1 MVRPEMDEKKA
12 LITGIT
18 GQDGSYLAELLLSK
32 GYEVHGLVRRTSMI
46 ERSRLRPMFDD
57 KSLYRKRLHLHY
69 ADLDDPTTIRRVL
82 VKAQPH
88 EVYHLAGQSH
98 VGLSFEIP
106 ESTCELTAMGTLRLL
121 EMLRDLPQP
130 PRVFHAASS
139 EIFGRPEEMPQTE
152 KTALNPSNPYACAKA
167 FAVNLV
173 KVYRESFDLHA
184 VNGILYNHESPRR
197 GESFV
202 TRKICL
208 AAARIAAG
216 LEDHISMG
224 DISGQRDWGYAP
236 DYVNGMW
243 LSLQHEKADDYIFA
257 TGKLHSVQN
266 VLEIAFARVG
276 LDWQKFYQR
285 DERFIRPSEPTRL
298 LGDPSKAE
306 ALLGWKRSTTFVQMI
321 EAMVDSEVQSLSSG
335 ER

>member
-1 MVRPEMDEKKA
+1 MQPQPKSA

-18 GQDGSYLAELLLSK
+18 GQDGSYLAEFLLSK

-46 ERSRLRPMFDD
+46 ERSRLQPLYND
-57 KSLYRKRLHLHY
+57 KSLYQKRLHLHY
-69 ADLDDPTTIRRVL
+69 ADLDDPTTIRRIL
-82 VKAQPH
+82 VKVQPH

-121 EMLRDLPQP
+121 EILRDLPKP
-130 PRVFHAASS
+130 PRIFHAASS
-139 EIFGRPEEMPQTE
+139 EIFGHPQQMPQTE
-152 KTALNPSNPYACAKA
+152 TTPLNPSNPYACAKA
-167 FAVNLV
+167 FAVQLIR
-173 KVYRESFDLHA
+173 VYRQSYQLHT

-202 TRKICL
+202 TKKICRT
-208 AAARIAAG
+208 AARIAAG
-216 LEDHISMG
+216 IEDHISMG
-224 DISGQRDWGYAP
+224 DISGKRDWGYAP
-236 DYVNGMW
+236 DYVKGMW
-243 LSLQHEKADDYIFA
+243 LSLQHDTPEDFIFA

-276 LDWQKFYQR
+276 LDWQTYYRR

-298 LGDPSKAE
+298 VGDPSKAE
-306 ALLGWKRSTTFVQMI
+306 RLLGWQRSTTFQQII
-321 EAMVDSEVQSLSSG
+321 EEMVDHEIAQLTTG
-335 ER
+335 KN

>member
-1 MVRPEMDEKKA
+1 MHSKTA

-18 GQDGSYLAELLLSK
+18 GQDGSYLAEFLLTQ

-46 ERSRLRPMFDD
+46 ERSRLKPLFED

-82 VKAQPH
+82 TKIQPS

-121 EMLRDLPQP
+121 EMLRDLPAA

-139 EIFGRPEEMPQTE
+139 EIFGNPKDMPQTE
-152 KTALNPSNPYACAKA
+152 ETALNPSNPYACAKA

-173 KVYRESFDLHA
+173 RVYRDAFSLHA

-197 GESFV
+197 GEGFV
-202 TRKICL
+202 TRKICR

-216 LEDHISMG
+216 LEDHLSMG

-236 DYVNGMW
+236 DYVKGMW
-243 LSLQHEKADDYIFA
+243 LSLQHDSPEDYIFA
-257 TGKLHSVQN
+257 TGKLHSVQD
-266 VLEIAFARVG
+266 VLEVAFSRVG
-276 LDWQKFYQR
+276 LDWQTFYRR

-298 LGDPSKAE
+298 IGDPSKAE
-306 ALLGWKRSTTFVQMI
+306 KVLGWKRSVTFVQMI
-321 EAMVDSEVQSLSSG
+321 EEMVDSEVQSLTG
-335 ER
+335 NE

>member
-1 MVRPEMDEKKA
+1 MQSKTA

-18 GQDGSYLAELLLSK
+18 GQDGSYLAEFLLSQD
-32 GYEVHGLVRRTSMI
+32 YEVHGLVRRTSMI
-46 ERSRLRPMFDD
+46 ERSRLQPLFDD

-82 VKAQPH
+82 TKVQPG

-121 EMLRDLPQP
+121 EMLRDLPAP
-130 PRVFHAASS
+130 PRIFHAASS
-139 EIFGRPEEMPQTE
+139 EIFGHPQDMPQTE
-152 KTALNPSNPYACAKA
+152 QTPLNPSNPYACAKA
-167 FAVNLV
+167 FAVHLV
-173 KVYRESFDLHA
+173 RVYRDSFKLHA

-197 GESFV
+197 GDGFV
-202 TRKICL
+202 TRKICR

-216 LEDHISMG
+216 LEDHLSMG

-236 DYVNGMW
+236 DYVKGMW
-243 LSLQHEKADDYIFA
+243 LSLQHDTAEDYIFA

-266 VLEIAFARVG
+266 VLEVAFARVG
-276 LDWQKFYQR
+276 LDWQSCYRR

-298 LGDPSKAE
+298 VGDPSKAE
-306 ALLGWKRSTTFVQMI
+306 TVLGWQRTVSFVQMI
-321 EAMVDSEVQSLSSG
+321 EEMVDSEVKLISSK
-335 ER
+335 E

>member
-1 MVRPEMDEKKA
+1 MHSKTA

-18 GQDGSYLAELLLSK
+18 GQDGSYLAEFLLTQ

-46 ERSRLRPMFDD
+46 ERSRLKPLFED

-82 VKAQPH
+82 TKIQPS

-121 EMLRDLPQP
+121 EMLRDLPAA

-139 EIFGRPEEMPQTE
+139 EIFGNPKDMPQTE
-152 KTALNPSNPYACAKA
+152 ETALNPSNPYACAKA

-173 KVYRESFDLHA
+173 RVYRDAFSLHA

-197 GESFV
+197 GEGFV
-202 TRKICL
+202 TRKICR

-216 LEDHISMG
+216 LEDHLSMG

-236 DYVNGMW
+236 DYVKGMW
-243 LSLQHEKADDYIFA
+243 LSLQHDFPEDYIFA
-257 TGKLHSVQN
+257 TGKLHSVQD
-266 VLEIAFARVG
+266 VLEVAFSRVG
-276 LDWQKFYQR
+276 LDWQTFYRR

-298 LGDPSKAE
+298 IGDPSKAE
-306 ALLGWKRSTTFVQMI
+306 KMLGWKRSVTFVQMI
-321 EAMVDSEVQSLSSG
+321 EEMVDSEVQSLTG
-335 ER
+335 NE